1 MDVGI
6 SGGCAHESQKS
17 GSFIRFPNIVLDFS
31 QNVIIYP
38 NMLPFEM
45 VKTVERIERRLVE
58 SLLYC
63 LGLMGNIYEYNDL
76 LGVQGKVE

>member
-1 MDVGI
+1 LI
-6 SGGCAHESQKS
+6 EFRLIPC
-17 GSFIRFPNIVLDFS
+17 R
-31 QNVIIYP
+31 
-38 NMLPFEM
+38 
-45 VKTVERIERRLVE
+45 RIERRLVE

>member
-1 MDVGI
+1 MHFEKSNLTLSSDIMDVGI
-6 SGGCAHESQKS
+6 TGGCAHESQKS

-45 VKTVERIERRLVE
+45 VKTT
-58 SLLYC
+58 
-63 LGLMGNIYEYNDL
+63 
-76 LGVQGKVE
+76 